1 MAGPVSGD
9 PNLATGPTL
18 AGGMAGL
25 IREISNEPGR
35 HLAIPGTLNF
45 RDAGGYPVADGG
57 VTGWRRLF
65 RSDGL
70 HRLSLGATN
79 LLGRLGLRTVLDLRT
94 SAEMQLAPS
103 PVDDL
108 AGNGALTMN
117 ISLIGDDLSEIPDA
131 LAAIYDYIVDRR
143 GAEIAA
149 AIRSL
154 ARPGALPGLVHCTA
168 GKDRTGIVVAFALA
182 VVGVPDHFVAADYAL
197 SSLYLD
203 PRYTPTIGQV
213 QESTGLGDR
222 LTAALLASPP
232 ELILHV
238 LDRARRQAG
247 GIADYLAVHG
257 VTCAELNALRSA
269 LVTGGEELD
278 EGG

>member
-1 MAGPVSGD
+1 MAEPLTGDLYPAPGP
-9 PNLATGPTL
+9 APT
-18 AGGMAGL
+18 AGMASL
-25 IREISNEPGR
+25 IREISSAPGR
-35 HLAIPGTLNF
+35 HIAIPGTLNF
-45 RDAGGYPVADGG
+45 RDAGGYLVAGEG
-57 VTGWRRLF
+57 VTGWRRLL

-70 HRLSLGATN
+70 HHLGHGATD

-94 SAEMQLAPS
+94 SAEAQLAPS

-108 AGNGALTMN
+108 AGNGAVTMN
-117 ISLIGDDLSEIPDA
+117 ISLIGDDLDEMPGD
-131 LAAIYDYIVDRR
+131 LVAIYEYVVDRR
-143 GAEIAA
+143 GAAIGA
-149 AIRSL
+149 AIGSL

-168 GKDRTGIVVAFALA
+168 GKDRTGIVVAFVLA
-182 VVGVPDHFVAADYAL
+182 AVGVPDHVVAADYAL

-203 PRYTPTIGQV
+203 PQHTPTIGRV
-213 QESTGLGDR
+213 QENTGLGDR

-238 LDRARRQAG
+238 LDRARRHAG
-247 GIADYLAVHG
+247 SIADYLAVHG
-257 VTCAELNALRSA
+257 VTFAELNALRSA

>member
-9 PNLATGPTL
+9 PNLATGPAL

-70 HRLSLGATN
+70 HRLGLGATN

-94 SAEMQLAPS
+94 SAETQLAPS

-131 LAAIYDYIVDRR
+131 LEAIYDYIVDRR

-168 GKDRTGIVVAFALA
+168 GKDRTGIVIAFVLA
-182 VVGVPDHFVAADYAL
+182 AIGVPDEFVAADYAL
-197 SSLYLD
+197 TARYLD
-203 PRYTPTIGQV
+203 PASTPAIGLV
-213 QESTGLGDR
+213 SGDTGLDEE
-222 LTAALLASPP
+222 LTLELLASPP
-232 ELILHV
+232 ELILRA
-238 LDRARRQAG
+238 LDRARRVTSGGHG
-247 GIADYLAVHG
+247 GIDGYLAAHG
-257 VTCAELNALRSA
+257 VTAEDLSRLRAA
-269 LVTGGEELD
+269 LVS
-278 EGG
+278 